1 MYLMKFFDNLS
12 KKYSKNKLVFLSFSP
27 QNKSNDNQYVV
38 KQLKNVTKFSNKND
52 NNIALDGDYGTG
64 KSSILNC
71 LRDDIIWDF
80 FIDLKQFLFSHF
92 KYPITIRKTMK
103 RLVKICR
110 VKLCGNYTMVK
121 SQIS

>member
-64 KSSILNC
+64 
-71 LRDDIIWDF
+71 
-80 FIDLKQFLFSHF
+80 
-92 KYPITIRKTMK
+92 
-103 RLVKICR
+103 R
-110 VKLCGNYTMVK
+110 VV
-121 SQIS
+121 S

>member
-1 MYLMKFFDNLS
+1 MKFFDNLS

-80 FIDLKQFLFSHF
+80 FS
-92 KYPITIRKTMK
+92 
-103 RLVKICR
+103 
-110 VKLCGNYTMVK
+110 
-121 SQIS
+121 